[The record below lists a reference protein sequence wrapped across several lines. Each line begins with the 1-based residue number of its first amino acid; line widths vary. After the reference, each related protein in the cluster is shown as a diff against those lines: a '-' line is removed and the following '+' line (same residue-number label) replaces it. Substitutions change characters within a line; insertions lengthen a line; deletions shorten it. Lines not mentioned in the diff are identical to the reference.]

1 MTLSNPFLMT
11 YSSENSPPGEQ
22 MERTR
27 RDGKLQSSYSG
38 VSQRPLTHGHYCKP
52 AHQLPRNN
60 NEHKRRW
67 STVLT
72 QGNSVHFGSKQ
83 IARYI
88 LTPHCVLVWFVY
100 ATSCSLVFFLFF
112 LTFTCRVPLDSLFAH
127 DTLHSHG
134 ALTHLVCYNST
145 AVRIS
150 YLGHRKLRRLLKISW
165 ELERF
170 I

>member
-1 MTLSNPFLMT
+1 M
-11 YSSENSPPGEQ
+11 ENCNHPI
-22 MERTR
+22 
-27 RDGKLQSSYSG
+27 
-38 VSQRPLTHGHYCKP
+38 
-52 AHQLPRNN
+52 
-60 NEHKRRW
+60 
-67 STVLT
+67 
-72 QGNSVHFGSKQ
+72 QGSLSVHLPTVIIANLHTNYQEITMNTSADGVLCLLRVIQFILGASKLLGIYLLLTVFWFG
-83 IARYI
+83 
-88 LTPHCVLVWFVY
+88 LFMLHPVLW
-100 ATSCSLVFFLFF
+100 SFFLFF

-127 DTLHSHG
+127 DTLLHSHG

>member
-1 MTLSNPFLMT
+1 MFKFKIQLVFQTAVLDYAVNEIKSVPQVIIKQKSYHHTTEMYPGGKSSLYRKMTLSNPFLMT

-22 MERTR
+22 MEGTR

-52 AHQLPRNN
+52 AHQLARNN

-88 LTPHCVLVWFVY
+88 PTPHCFGLFVLHPVLWSFF
-100 ATSCSLVFFLFF
+100 FFLH
-112 LTFTCRVPLDSLFAH
+112 LFAGYH
-127 DTLHSHG
+127 
-134 ALTHLVCYNST
+134 
-145 AVRIS
+145 
-150 YLGHRKLRRLLKISW
+150 
-165 ELERF
+165 
-170 I
+170 

>member
-1 MTLSNPFLMT
+1 MYRKMTLSNPFLMT

-22 MERTR
+22 MEGTR

-60 NEHKRRW
+60 SEHKRRW

-88 LTPHCVLVWFVY
+88 LTPHCVLVCLCY
-100 ATSCSLVFFLFF
+100 ILFF
-112 LTFTCRVPLDSLFAH
+112 GLFF
-127 DTLHSHG
+127 DIYLQGSIR
-134 ALTHLVCYNST
+134 LLVCTRHITSFTWCINT
-145 AVRIS
+145 
-150 YLGHRKLRRLLKISW
+150 L
-165 ELERF
+165 
-170 I
+170 